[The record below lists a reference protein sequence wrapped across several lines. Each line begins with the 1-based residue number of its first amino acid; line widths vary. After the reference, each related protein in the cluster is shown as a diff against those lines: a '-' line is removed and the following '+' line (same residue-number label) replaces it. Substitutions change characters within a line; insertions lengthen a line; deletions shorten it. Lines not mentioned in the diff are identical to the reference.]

1 MEPAAHT
8 YVLFQPKP
16 RWSHPITLKMK
27 GWGCLALL
35 LGALLGTA
43 WARRSQDL
51 HCGGKGTKRK
61 SEKEGG
67 KTEPWESMRSRV
79 WEKDEWKSLGDSFL
93 PSSLLLSLPSHQ
105 LAGLWWMN

>member
-16 RWSHPITLKMK
+16 RWSNPVTLKMK

-61 SEKEGG
+61 SERRRVG
-67 KTEPWESMRSRV
+67 KTEPWESMRSRA
-79 WEKDEWKSLGDSFL
+79 WEKDEWKSLVIPFSFPSFSFL
-93 PSSLLLSLPSHQ
+93 SPPTSLQGS
-105 LAGLWWMN
+105 GG